1 MEKINNALCN
11 INAKEFEE
19 LIEKYKCSNDSS
31 LSFLEIINQERSE
44 TTVSLMLK
52 YLFENDSECIKNI
65 ITKLYDRR
73 IDIIEIEKVST
84 EYYIYD
90 DKRIDLL
97 IEAKGDN
104 EDYIIVIENKV
115 DSYEHDNQCIRY
127 YEYIESRFN
136 NIPNRYY
143 IYLKPSTNYSKPSCG
158 SFKELTY
165 DVLYDSITSDDKYI
179 LDFKNCIVRNY
190 MKSKKNE
197 LEISILNNFDYF
209 YSKVNELNKE
219 FENFLTKEV
228 TKEIEGEFSCKTEY
242 YGNPHYSLR
251 FYDSDGWSKIKEN
264 KDEMYYFYIQ
274 IVCHN
279 KNLKEVKFIRT
290 IKSYSLNQSSKIN
303 RFAKTIKCADK
314 ISSGNNIWYYVDIK
328 EFNTDKTILSSE
340 WKKELIDTA
349 KVELK
354 RMYLDMRST
363 VKDFKSYNVD
373 YHFI

>member
-209 YSKVNELNKE
+209 
-219 FENFLTKEV
+219 
-228 TKEIEGEFSCKTEY
+228 IA
-242 YGNPHYSLR
+242 R
-251 FYDSDGWSKIKEN
+251 
-264 KDEMYYFYIQ
+264 
-274 IVCHN
+274 
-279 KNLKEVKFIRT
+279 
-290 IKSYSLNQSSKIN
+290 
-303 RFAKTIKCADK
+303 
-314 ISSGNNIWYYVDIK
+314 
-328 EFNTDKTILSSE
+328 
-340 WKKELIDTA
+340 
-349 KVELK
+349 
-354 RMYLDMRST
+354 
-363 VKDFKSYNVD
+363 
-373 YHFI
+373 